1 MATLEKYHNSGLQ
14 RRTRYFSEEFR
25 KRKVLEIESRLV
37 SIAEICRQYKVSAA
51 AVYKWIYKYSAMR
64 KKGIRVVVEA
74 DSDTARIRALQDHVS
89 ELEKLLGQKQFEL
102 EFLEKQ
108 MELAKEKYGVD
119 FKKKPSGP
127 PSSGTGK
134 TKSNTP
140 TK

>member
-1 MATLEKYHNSGLQ
+1 MATLEKFQNTGIKRQ
-14 RRTRYFSEEFR
+14 TRYFSEEFR
-25 KRKVLEIESRLV
+25 KRKVMEIESRSV
-37 SIAEICRQYKVSAA
+37 SIAEICRQYEVSAA
-51 AVYKWIYKYSAMR
+51 AVYKWIYKYSVMR
-64 KKGIRVVVEA
+64 KKGIKVVVES

-89 ELEKLLGQKQFEL
+89 QLEKLLGQKQFEL

-108 MELAKEKYGVD
+108 MELVSEKYGVD

-134 TKSNTP
+134 TKSNTA